1 MLIEAWFAIA
11 RELKQNCCSSTE
23 EWIKKMKYIYTK
35 EYYSAVKNNY
45 TIRFA
50 GKWMEL
56 EKSHPEKRNPKLKN
70 KHGMYPLMS
79 RN

>member
-1 MLIEAWFAIA
+1 
-11 RELKQNCCSSTE
+11 
-23 EWIKKMKYIYTK
+23 MKYIYTK